1 MQQDQRSGTEPPM
14 GTRKSEIPPPAPD
27 PLETIPPSGLQVITA
42 DARSVIQ
49 EEAQSAIQKIMHD
62 IGENLAPLFRY
73 RAEER
78 LDRAVAEV
86 HDIVRPVADQLS
98 ERLAE
103 VDLHLRSSSRNA
115 FLSNEE
121 VKQTRIE
128 LISEVASMRTSLDT
142 QLAAF
147 RQEMQKILESM
158 PRVDALKL
166 ERITFWQILG
176 AVAVGGLGVTVG
188 FLSANSRHDKVVRDA
203 LIDATW

>member
-1 MQQDQRSGTEPPM
+1 M
-14 GTRKSEIPPPAPD
+14 GPRKSEIPPPPYET
-27 PLETIPPSGLQVITA
+27 PETIPPSAIQVITE
-42 DARSVIQ
+42 DARHVIQ
-49 EEAQSAIQKIMHD
+49 EEAQSAVQKIMHD
-62 IGENLAPLFRY
+62 LGEKLGPLFRY

-86 HDIVRPVADQLS
+86 HTMVQPVADQLS

-103 VDLHLRSSSRNA
+103 VDLHLRSSARNTS
-115 FLSNEE
+115 LSHEE
-121 VKQTRIE
+121 LKQTRIE
-128 LISEVASMRTSLDT
+128 LTSEVASMRASLDA
-142 QLAAF
+142 QFGAF
-147 RQEMQKILESM
+147 KNEVQKILEGM

-188 FLSANSRHDKVVRDA
+188 FLSANNRHDKVVRDA